1 MTNSTTYISRSPREQ
16 DGQNLS
22 LLQEQALAAIQ
33 AYAPETWTDHNSTD
47 PGITLLEILA
57 FVISDL
63 SYRLGFPIRDLMSW
77 PDEQQIKKATPFWL
91 APDILPSNAVTLA
104 DYQRLILDVAGVR
117 SASLKQNDQGRYSV
131 TIDTDDSYDIST
143 DTKRLALAA
152 KIRQR
157 FLQERN
163 VNDDIAELNFIE
175 KHPVTLKLAFAFS
188 PIEDPVD
195 TLVDIFRR
203 LSDAI
208 SLGVNRQSLQA
219 LMDQGLTP
227 DEIMQ
232 GPLVHQGFIANDEL
246 DNAAFPDTL
255 FTSDLIAALAD
266 ITPLEEI
273 KTLTFVPSV
282 ESSEDENTQ
291 DNGVHWLYVLDE
303 TESGKSFSLDLVSTL
318 TTLEIEIDGQVYP
331 LNQAQI
337 NDILDGLTTA
347 VISDEAVTA
356 SELKDLTLYQQGKYR
371 ELSAYVSLQHEF
383 PSVYKLV
390 DERLNGN
397 IDTEEMA
404 KIMQFKGFLSLFDQ
418 ILADQFAQLEVLKTL
433 LALPT
438 QGQFESL
445 ACIFDKMLASEPLK
459 EQELSVFWQAV
470 THLPN
475 TYVSQPVSDI
485 SGMENLLGDYWHN
498 YTQSGFQPIAEGA
511 FSLPLLERL
520 NRGMAHLLARYAQT
534 SLDANL
540 LQYEDVLS
548 FYLTRLKNSA
558 EQHGLAVPTL
568 TDKAFLKRMIQLK
581 QVVDKASLL
590 LDYPRLSRYR
600 SGGFNYLKANP
611 KENHMT
617 ALGHRVLRFLGVNK
631 TNVLPLS
638 INNKEGMYV
647 LEGTL
652 LWAANLLDSDV
663 SEMDVKRSVFFV
675 LPDWPTR
682 FRNSHFQTLL
692 EGAIARET
700 PVHCTAEV
708 LYLDRQTMNYFE
720 QLYYAWLN
728 AMMKCPFTVKNG
740 EQEIS
745 VDDLYS
751 TQWLAALSN
760 TLRCFLVSPADT
772 DITPDSYLAPI
783 GGAVINPTSPE
794 TEQNNF
800 RVHYQPLDF
809 LKSKSVIGTAVIKP
823 NDALN
828 TFNIQIQSPN
838 IIKE

>member
-33 AYAPETWTDHNSTD
+33 TYAPDTWTDHNPSD

-63 SYRLGFPIRDLMSW
+63 SYRLGFPIRDLMAW
-77 PDEQQIKKATPFWL
+77 PEEQQIKEATPFWL
-91 APDILPSNAVTLA
+91 ASDILPGNAVTLG

-131 TIDTDDSYDIST
+131 TIDTDDSYGIST
-143 DTKRLALAA
+143 DAMRLALAA

-163 VNDDIAELNFIE
+163 INDDIAELNFIE

-188 PIEDPVD
+188 PLEDPVE
-195 TLVDIFRR
+195 TLLDIFRL

-208 SLGVNRQSLQA
+208 SLGVKRQSLEA
-219 LMDQGLTP
+219 LMDQGLAP

-232 GPLVHQGFIANDEL
+232 GPVVCQGYVANDEL

-266 ITPLEEI
+266 IGPLEEI
-273 KTLTFVPSV
+273 KTLTFVPST
-282 ESSEDENTQ
+282 ESDADENPQ
-291 DNGVHWLYVLDE
+291 DDAVHWLYVLE
-303 TESGKSFSLDLVSTL
+303 ESESEKSFSLDLAGTL
-318 TTLEIEIDGQVYP
+318 STLEIEIDGQLYP
-331 LNQAQI
+331 LNQDQV
-337 NDILDGLTTA
+337 NDIVSGLTTSET
-347 VISDEAVTA
+347 SDDEVNG

-390 DERLNGN
+390 DQRLDGDINSDE
-397 IDTEEMA
+397 IA

-438 QGQFESL
+438 QIQFDAL
-445 ACIFDKMLASEPLK
+445 ACIFDKMLASEPLR
-459 EQELSVFWQAV
+459 EDELSVFWQAV
-470 THLPN
+470 TKLPN

-485 SGMENLLGDYWHN
+485 SGMENLLGDYWYN
-498 YTQSGFQPIAEGA
+498 YAQAGFQPIAEGA
-511 FSLPLLERL
+511 FSQPQLERL

-548 FYLTRLKNSA
+548 FYLQTLKNSA
-558 EQHGLAVPTL
+558 EQHGLAASTL
-568 TDKAFLKRMIQLK
+568 TDKAFLKRVIQLK
-581 QVVDKASLL
+581 QVVDKATLL

-611 KENHMT
+611 KENHIT
-617 ALGHRVLRFLGVNK
+617 ALGHRILRLLGVKK

-638 INNKEGMYV
+638 INNREGMYV

-652 LWAANLLDSDV
+652 LWAANALDSDAP
-663 SEMDVKRSVFFV
+663 ETDIQRRVFFV

-682 FRNSHFQTLL
+682 FRNPHFQTLL

-708 LYLDRQTMNYFE
+708 LYLDRQTMNHFE

-728 AMMKCPFTVKNG
+728 AMMKCPFPVKNG
-740 EQEIS
+740 ALQINDE
-745 VDDLYS
+745 DAYS
-751 TQWLAALSN
+751 QQWLAALAQ
-760 TLRCFLVSPADT
+760 TLSAFLVSPEQT
-772 DITPDSYLAPI
+772 SILPDSYLSPI
-783 GGAVINPTSPE
+783 GGAVINPISPE
-794 TEQNNF
+794 IEQNNF

-809 LKSKSVIGTAVIKP
+809 LKSRSAIGTAVIKP
-823 NDALN
+823 DNALN
-828 TFNIQIQSPN
+828 TFNIQIQTPN